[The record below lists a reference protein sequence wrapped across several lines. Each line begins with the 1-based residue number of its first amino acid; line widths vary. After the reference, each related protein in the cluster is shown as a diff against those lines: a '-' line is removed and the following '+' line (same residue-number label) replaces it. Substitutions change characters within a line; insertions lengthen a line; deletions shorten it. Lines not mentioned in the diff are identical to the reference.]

1 MSASGDADRKPG
13 RDEDKHDYISLLREL
28 HDAFKPHGYLLTVA
42 VSAGKPT
49 IDRAYDIPEM
59 NKYLDFVNLMAYDFH
74 GGWDTKTGHNA
85 PLYSYNNDSELDKE
99 FTVSYAV
106 DYWLQ
111 KGIQSQKLV
120 NVHFKYF

>member
-13 RDEDKHDYISLLREL
+13 RDEDKRDFITLLKEL
-28 HDAFKPHGYLLTVA
+28 HDALKPHGYLLTAA
-42 VSAGKPT
+42 VSAGQPT
-49 IDRAYDIPEM
+49 IDRAYDIPEL
-59 NKYLDFVNLMAYDFH
+59 NKYLDFVNLMTYDFH

-85 PLYSYNNDSELDKE
+85 PLYAYPDAEELDKQ

-111 KGIQSQKLV
+111 KGLPSQKLV
-120 NVHFKYF
+120 RYFTEFG